1 MIKGAAVLKT
11 YKQRGIFI
19 GIINA
24 VFSVDSLLSNSLV
37 GLTLDFWFSIL
48 PGFVVAHWVY
58 HLEEPK
64 DDKKDNESCN

>member
-1 MIKGAAVLKT
+1 MLGT
-11 YKQRGIFI
+11 NKQNGIAI

-24 VFSVDSLLSNSLV
+24 VFAVDSLLSNSLV

-58 HLEEPK
+58 HSEDLK
-64 DDKKDNESCN
+64 GDKKDN